1 MADPQL
7 MFSGLGDVV
16 AVEAV
21 AEPEREE
28 ERRGFFGRL
37 VDGLSKSSKA
47 LTGQIQQIAFDPDD
61 EEAWERL
68 EEALLLADCGVPA
81 TVEIIGRLERRA
93 ASGALAPGA
102 DLAPALAEEIADL
115 MSGAE
120 EKIDVSHEPTVILMV
135 GVNGTGKTTTV
146 GKLAEH
152 LRLVGKSVV
161 IAAADTFR
169 AAADEQLQV
178 WADRADADFVGS
190 AHGGDP
196 AAVAYDAIEA
206 ATARGRDVVL
216 VDTAGRLQN
225 QVGLMDELAKIRRV
239 IDGRLEGAPH
249 ETLLVVDATTGQNG
263 LQQARQFSQATPL
276 TGIVL
281 TKLDGTAKGGI
292 ALAIAH
298 ELGVPIKLIG
308 VGEKLDDLRA
318 FDAPSFAR
326 ALLGLPAS

>member
-1 MADPQL
+1 
-7 MFSGLGDVV
+7 MFSGLGDVPV
-16 AVEAV
+16 VEEV
-21 AEPEREE
+21 VVEE
-28 ERRGFFGRL
+28 QGGGFFRRL

-47 LTGQIQQIAFDPDD
+47 LSGQIQSIAFDPDD
-61 EEAWERL
+61 AAAWEQL

-93 ASGALAPGA
+93 AAGGLAPGA
-102 DLAPALAEEIADL
+102 DLSPALAEEIADL
-115 MSGAE
+115 LAGAE
-120 EKIDVSHEPTVILMV
+120 ARIDVSQQPTVILMV

-152 LRLVGKSVV
+152 LRRVGKTVV
-161 IAAADTFR
+161 VAAADTFR
-169 AAADEQLQV
+169 AAADEQLQA
-178 WADRADADFVGS
+178 WATRADADFVGS

-196 AAVAYDAIEA
+196 AAVAFDGIEA
-206 ATARGRDVVL
+206 AVARGRDVVL

-239 IDGRLEGAPH
+239 IDGRIEGAPH

-263 LQQARQFSQATPL
+263 LQQARVFSQATPL

-292 ALAIAH
+292 ALAIAF
-298 ELGVPIKLIG
+298 ELGIPIKLIG
-308 VGEKLDDLRA
+308 VGESLDDLRP
-318 FDAPSFAR
+318 FDAESFAR
-326 ALLGLPAS
+326 ALLGLGAE

>member
-1 MADPQL
+1 MADPTQ
-7 MFSGLGDVV
+7 MFSGLGDVP
-16 AVEAV
+16 APAAEEAP
-21 AEPEREE
+21 AEAGGG
-28 ERRGFFGRL
+28 GFFRRL

-61 EEAWERL
+61 SEAWERL

-93 ASGALAPGA
+93 AAGALAPGA
-102 DLAPALAEEIADL
+102 DLAPALAEEIADML
-115 MSGAE
+115 AGAE
-120 EKIDVSHEPTVILMV
+120 ARIDVAERPTVILMV

-152 LRLVGKSVV
+152 LRRVGLAVV
-161 IAAADTFR
+161 VAAADTFR
-169 AAADEQLQV
+169 AAADEQLEA
-178 WADRADADFVGS
+178 WAKRADADFVGS
-190 AHGGDP
+190 AHGQDP
-196 AAVAYDAIEA
+196 AAVAYDGIEA
-206 ATARGRDVVL
+206 AVARGRDVVL
-216 VDTAGRLQN
+216 VDTAGRLQT

-239 IDGRLEGAPH
+239 IAGRLEGAPH
-249 ETLLVVDATTGQNG
+249 ETLLVIDATTGQNG
-263 LQQARQFSQATPL
+263 LVQARQFSAATPL

-308 VGEKLDDLRA
+308 VGETLDDLRA
-318 FDAPSFAR
+318 FDADSFAR
-326 ALLGLPAS
+326 ALLGLDAA

>member
-1 MADPQL
+1 MADPTQ
-7 MFSGLGDVV
+7 MFSGLGDVP
-16 AVEAV
+16 APAAEEAP
-21 AEPEREE
+21 AEDGGG
-28 ERRGFFGRL
+28 GFFRRL

-61 EEAWERL
+61 SEAWERL

-93 ASGALAPGA
+93 AAGALAPGT
-102 DLAPALAEEIADL
+102 DLAPALAEEIADML
-115 MSGAE
+115 AGAE
-120 EKIDVSHEPTVILMV
+120 ARIDVAERPTVILMV

-152 LRLVGKSVV
+152 LRRVGLTVV
-161 IAAADTFR
+161 VAAADTFR
-169 AAADEQLQV
+169 AAADEQLEA
-178 WADRADADFVGS
+178 WAKRADADFVGS
-190 AHGGDP
+190 AHGQDP
-196 AAVAYDAIEA
+196 AAVAYDGIEA
-206 ATARGRDVVL
+206 AVARGRDVVL
-216 VDTAGRLQN
+216 VDTAGRLQT

-239 IDGRLEGAPH
+239 IAGRLEGAPH
-249 ETLLVVDATTGQNG
+249 ETLLVIDATTGQNG
-263 LQQARQFSQATPL
+263 LVQARQFSAATPL

-308 VGEKLDDLRA
+308 VGETLDDLRA
-318 FDAPSFAR
+318 FDADSFAR
-326 ALLGLPAS
+326 ALLGLDAA

>member
-1 MADPQL
+1 MADPHQ
-7 MFSGLGDVV
+7 MFSGLGDVS
-16 AVEAV
+16 V
-21 AEPEREE
+21 AEAAAPAEQGG
-28 ERRGFFGRL
+28 GFFRRL

-47 LTGQIQQIAFDPDD
+47 LTGQLQSIAFDPDD
-61 EEAWERL
+61 AAAWEQL

-93 ASGALAPGA
+93 AAGGLTPGA
-102 DLAPALAEEIADL
+102 DLTPALAEEIADL
-115 MSGAE
+115 LAGAE
-120 EKIDVSHEPTVILMV
+120 ARIDVSHQPTVILMV

-152 LRLVGKSVV
+152 LRRVGKTVV
-161 IAAADTFR
+161 VAAADTFR
-169 AAADEQLQV
+169 AAADEQLRA
-178 WADRADADFVGS
+178 WAERADADFVGS

-196 AAVAYDAIEA
+196 AAVAFDGIDAA
-206 ATARGRDVVL
+206 VARGRDVVL

-239 IDGRLEGAPH
+239 IDGRMAGAPH

-263 LQQARQFSQATPL
+263 LQQARVFSTATPL

-292 ALAIAH
+292 ALAIAF

-308 VGEKLDDLRA
+308 VGESLDDLRP
-318 FDAPSFAR
+318 FDADSFAR
-326 ALLGLPAS
+326 ALLGLGSVD

>member
-1 MADPQL
+1 MADPYL
-7 MFSGLGDVV
+7 MFSGLAAG
-16 AVEAV
+16 VEATPADAP
-21 AEPEREE
+21 AEQGG
-28 ERRGFFGRL
+28 GFFRRL
-37 VDGLSKSSKA
+37 VDGLSKSSRA

-61 EEAWERL
+61 ADAWEQL

-93 ASGALAPGA
+93 AAGGLAPGA

-115 MSGAE
+115 LAGSEAR
-120 EKIDVSHEPTVILMV
+120 IDVAHDPTVILMV

-152 LRLVGKSVV
+152 LRRVDKSVV

-190 AHGGDP
+190 THGGDP
-196 AAVAYDAIEA
+196 AAVAYDGVDAAI
-206 ATARGRDVVL
+206 ARDRDVVL

-239 IDGRLEGAPH
+239 IGNRLEGAPH

-276 TGIVL
+276 SGIVL

-308 VGEKLDDLRA
+308 VGETLEDLRP
-318 FDAPSFAR
+318 FDAASFAR
-326 ALLGLPAS
+326 ALLGLGAA

>member
-1 MADPQL
+1 MADPHQ
-7 MFSGLGDVV
+7 MFSGLGDVPV
-16 AVEAV
+16 VEAV
-21 AEPEREE
+21 SEADQGGG
-28 ERRGFFGRL
+28 GFFRRL

-47 LTGQIQQIAFDPDD
+47 LTGQIQSIAFDPDD
-61 EEAWERL
+61 AEAWEQL

-93 ASGALAPGA
+93 AAGGLTPGA

-115 MSGAE
+115 LAGAE
-120 EKIDVSHEPTVILMV
+120 ARIDVSQQPTVILMV

-152 LRLVGKSVV
+152 LRRVGKTVV

-178 WADRADADFVGS
+178 WAERADADFVGS

-196 AAVAYDAIEA
+196 AAVAFDGIEA
-206 ATARGRDVVL
+206 AVARGRDVVL

-239 IDGRLEGAPH
+239 INGRMDGAPH

-263 LQQARQFSQATPL
+263 LQQARLFGEATPL

-298 ELGVPIKLIG
+298 EIGVPIKLIG
-308 VGEKLDDLRA
+308 VGESLDDLRP
-318 FDAPSFAR
+318 FDAASYAR
-326 ALLGLPAS
+326 ALLGLGAE

>member
-1 MADPQL
+1 MADPHQ
-7 MFSGLGDVV
+7 MFSGLGDVPV
-16 AVEAV
+16 VEEAPQ
-21 AEPEREE
+21 AEQGGG
-28 ERRGFFGRL
+28 GFFRRL

-47 LTGQIQQIAFDPDD
+47 LTGQIQSIAFDPDD
-61 EEAWERL
+61 AEAWEQL

-93 ASGALAPGA
+93 AAGGLTPGA

-115 MSGAE
+115 LAGAE
-120 EKIDVSHEPTVILMV
+120 ARIDVSHGPTVILMV

-152 LRLVGKSVV
+152 LRRVGKSVV

-178 WADRADADFVGS
+178 WAERADADFVGS

-196 AAVAYDAIEA
+196 AAVAFDGIEA
-206 ATARGRDVVL
+206 AVARGRDVVL

-239 IDGRLEGAPH
+239 INGA
-249 ETLLVVDATTGQNG
+249 A
-263 LQQARQFSQATPL
+263 
-276 TGIVL
+276 
-281 TKLDGTAKGGI
+281 
-292 ALAIAH
+292 
-298 ELGVPIKLIG
+298 
-308 VGEKLDDLRA
+308 
-318 FDAPSFAR
+318 
-326 ALLGLPAS
+326 